1 MNFSLKAAENTIPQV
16 AWSFSYIWL
25 KQHRMIIGEML
36 FAIVIAG
43 CKAAANTPSV
53 ANLIVSSPTLAPA
66 STTKNAADTK
76 PPEKTSSSS
85 HS

>member
-1 MNFSLKAAENTIPQV
+1 
-16 AWSFSYIWL
+16 
-25 KQHRMIIGEML
+25 ML
-36 FAIVIAG
+36 FAIAKVG
-43 CKAAANTPSV
+43 CNNSAKSQQPDANTPSV
-53 ANLIVSSPTLAPA
+53 ANLIASSPNPAPA